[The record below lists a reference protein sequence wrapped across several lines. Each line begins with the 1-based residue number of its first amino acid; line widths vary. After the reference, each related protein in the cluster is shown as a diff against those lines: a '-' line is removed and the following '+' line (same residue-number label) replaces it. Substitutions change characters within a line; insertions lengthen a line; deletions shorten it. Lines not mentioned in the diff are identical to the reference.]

1 MLSAYLALQIGIKNK
16 YSPPAKDR
24 EKRKVDTVSL
34 SVHNCPVQFL

>member
-24 EKRKVDTVSL
+24 DKKGKWT
-34 SVHNCPVQFL
+34 QFL

>member
-24 EKRKVDTVSL
+24 EKKESGH
-34 SVHNCPVQFL
+34 SFPFCS